1 MMDYLEIT
9 EQEFSLSRVDR
20 INLKEKVILRGTPD
34 LVRVYHSRGIVAV
47 LERKFGYKQVQPA
60 DANLQLR
67 CYLAMVARTYPA
79 NNYYG
84 CLVQPRISSKPQIVQ
99 YTLDEIFQAEDEIFR
114 IYDACYAED
123 PPRHASNEACEHC
136 SAKALCPE
144 FAQWTSAV
152 VKSQHLPVASWSDEQ
167 MDIFL
172 SRRGILEKF
181 LKDTLEQIKQIKLA
195 NPERIPQWRLK
206 EGASVRTVENL
217 VQAYGALQQH
227 MSAQQFSDACEIH
240 LGDIEKLI
248 WQNHQ
253 DNQALGRLTQKAAKA
268 LVTEALGDLVKFK
281 KNKPSLVRDE

>member
-9 EQEFSLSRVDR
+9 EQEFSLKRGDKT
-20 INLKEKVILRGTPD
+20 ILKGTPD
-34 LVRVYHSRGIVAV
+34 SVRVYHSRGIVAV
-47 LERKFGYKQVQPA
+47 LERKFGFKEVQPA

-67 CYLAMVARTYPA
+67 CYLVLVAKAVSGCRI

-99 YTLDEIFQAEDEIFR
+99 YTHDEILQAEDEIFR
-114 IYDACYAED
+114 IYDACYALD

-167 MDIFL
+167 IDIFL

-181 LKDTLEQIKQIKLA
+181 LKDTLEQIKQIKAA

-206 EGASVRTVENL
+206 EGASVRTVTDL
-217 VQAYGALQQH
+217 VKAWSALQSH
-227 MSAQQFSDACEIH
+227 MSATEFSGECDVSIGG
-240 LGDIEKLI
+240 LEKVI
-248 WQNHQ
+248 WQKHQ
-253 DNQALGRLTQKAAKA
+253 DDPSLGKLTQKGVKA
-268 LVTEALGDLVKFK
+268 LVNELLTDVIELK
-281 KNKPSLVRDE
+281 KNSPSLEKD